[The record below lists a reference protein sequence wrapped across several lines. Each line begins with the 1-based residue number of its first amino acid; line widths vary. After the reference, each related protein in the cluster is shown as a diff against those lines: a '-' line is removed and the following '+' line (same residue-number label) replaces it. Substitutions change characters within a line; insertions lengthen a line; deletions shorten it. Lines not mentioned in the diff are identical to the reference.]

1 MTELQDSAHACVVG
15 QQCDNMFHCHP
26 LNSGHLPVVVALLAA
41 ATFGGT
47 YTMAVYR
54 HDVDPL
60 LPYISATGNER
71 PESCIFSQLLNLT
84 AMFGVCACV
93 SRARGVQHCS
103 PCIYAIDSW
112 TS

>member
-1 MTELQDSAHACVVG
+1 
-15 QQCDNMFHCHP
+15 MFYCHP
-26 LNSGHLPVVVALLAA
+26 LNSGHLPVVVAMLAA

-84 AMFGVCACV
+84 AMFGVCTCV
-93 SRARGVQHCS
+93 PAHGVRVQHYL
-103 PCIYAIDSW
+103 PCTFAIDSS